1 MATAIVTAIDGST
14 AMEGSMATATAMN
27 STEMEI
33 STAKLPDSKE
43 LWRLFGTS
51 RALTY
56 VGLPASLVLRAS
68 EYISKALCTLQAG
81 GLTCVRAGTS
91 RALTYV

>member
-1 MATAIVTAIDGST
+1 MATAMVTVIDGST
-14 AMEGSMATATAMN
+14 VMEGPMATARAMV
-27 STEMEI
+27 SMEMER

-56 VGLPASLVLRAS
+56 VGLLASLVLRAS
-68 EYISKALCTLQAG
+68 EYISNALCTL
-81 GLTCVRAGTS
+81 
-91 RALTYV
+91 